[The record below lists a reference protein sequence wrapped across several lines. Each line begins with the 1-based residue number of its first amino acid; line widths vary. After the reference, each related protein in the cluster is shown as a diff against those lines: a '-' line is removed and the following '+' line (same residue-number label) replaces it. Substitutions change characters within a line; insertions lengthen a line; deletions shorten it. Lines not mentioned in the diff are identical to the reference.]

1 MARPQAFDRDQALSA
16 AMRVFWQR
24 GYTASTIQQL
34 LHDMGINRGSLY
46 ASFGGKRA
54 LFVEAMAF
62 YDERLMAHL
71 AAMLKRS
78 GDPVAA
84 IRQVFELS
92 LLGMPAP
99 QRQWGC
105 LLVNTVNEL
114 APLEQPLAADARER
128 LDRVQQAFADA
139 VARAREKGRVSEGV
153 TDEEAAHLLM
163 TTMTGLRVQAREG
176 ASTETLRQGIEPLLH
191 LLFTES

>member
-34 LHDMGINRGSLY
+34 LQDMGINRGSLY
-46 ASFGGKRA
+46 ASFGGKRS
-54 LFVEAMAF
+54 LFQQAMAF

-71 AAMLKRS
+71 GAMLTRAR
-78 GDPVAA
+78 DPVDA

-92 LLGMPAP
+92 LLNMPAP

-114 APLEQPLAADARER
+114 APLEQSLAAEARLR
-128 LDRVQQAFADA
+128 LDRMQQAFAGA
-139 VARAREKGRVSEGV
+139 VARAREKGRVSDSV
-153 TDEEAAHLLM
+153 TDAQAAHLLM

-176 ASTETLRQGIEPLLH
+176 ASTETLRQGIDPLLH
-191 LLFTES
+191 LLFKEP

>member
-34 LHDMGINRGSLY
+34 LQDMGINRGSLY
-46 ASFGGKRA
+46 ASFGGKRS
-54 LFVEAMAF
+54 LFQQAMAF

-71 AAMLKRS
+71 GAMLTRAR
-78 GDPVAA
+78 DPVDA

-92 LLGMPAP
+92 LLNMPAP

-114 APLEQPLAADARER
+114 APLEQSLAAEARLR
-128 LDRVQQAFADA
+128 LDRMQQAFAGA
-139 VARAREKGRVSEGV
+139 VARAREKGRVSDGV
-153 TDEEAAHLLM
+153 TDAQAAHLLM

-176 ASTETLRQGIEPLLH
+176 ASTETLRQGIDPLLH
-191 LLFTES
+191 LLFKEP

>member
-34 LHDMGINRGSLY
+34 LADMGINRGSLY
-46 ASFGGKRA
+46 GAFGGKRA
-54 LFVEAMAF
+54 LFQQAMAF

-71 AAMLKRS
+71 VAMLNRA
-78 GDPVAA
+78 GDPLAA

-92 LLGMPAP
+92 LMGMPAP

-114 APLEQPLAADARER
+114 APLEPPLAADARAR
-128 LDRVQQAFADA
+128 LDRVQQAFAGAVERARDKGKVSDA
-139 VARAREKGRVSEGV
+139 V
-153 TDEEAAHLLM
+153 TDHQAAHLLM

-176 ASTETLRQGIEPLLH
+176 ASSDALRDAVESLMR
-191 LLFTES
+191 LLFTEQ